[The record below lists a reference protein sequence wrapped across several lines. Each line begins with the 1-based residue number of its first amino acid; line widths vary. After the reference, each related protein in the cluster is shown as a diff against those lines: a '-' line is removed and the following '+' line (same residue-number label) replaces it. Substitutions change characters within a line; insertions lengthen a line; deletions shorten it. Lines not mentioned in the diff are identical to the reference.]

1 MVEASLPFQHYRHS
15 PYHARPQIA
24 SIVVLF
30 LGTLLLFDSFRL
42 SSAAGRRIG
51 TGASGGPSLHA
62 PTVNLNR
69 KRLPQRNS
77 SLDVSKSEIFFGPRR
92 AYLLLLLPPQ
102 CFQTTTVAPT
112 TSKWILR

>member
-1 MVEASLPFQHYRHS
+1 MVEASLPFQHYRHYS
-15 PYHARPQIA
+15 PYHQRPLIA

-30 LGTLLLFDSFRL
+30 LGTLLLFDNFRL
-42 SSAAGRRIG
+42 STAGGRRIG
-51 TGASGGPSLHA
+51 TGGSGGPSLHA

-69 KRLPQRNS
+69 KRPQRNS

-102 CFQTTTVAPT
+102 CFQTTTVAPS
-112 TSKWILR
+112 SKWNLR